1 MGIEAREELVC
12 ERCGRSADAEAR
24 FCSHCGAPL
33 AAPLREERRLVS
45 ILFVDLEDFTAAAE
59 QADPEDVRETLTRFH
74 AAARRTP
81 RSARG
86 QPRGSA

>member
-45 ILFVDLEDFTAAAE
+45 ILFVDLEGFTAAAE
-59 QADPEDVRETLTRFH
+59 QAATLLAAPPVR
-74 AAARRTP
+74 ARL
-81 RSARG
+81 A
-86 QPRGSA
+86 